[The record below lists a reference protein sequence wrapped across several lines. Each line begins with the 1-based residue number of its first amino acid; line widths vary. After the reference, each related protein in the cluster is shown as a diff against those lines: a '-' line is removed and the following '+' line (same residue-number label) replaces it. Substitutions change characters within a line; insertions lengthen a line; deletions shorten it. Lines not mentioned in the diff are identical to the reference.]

1 MAKSLIALTQAPG
14 QHGERAREL
23 KKVVDGLLKDTALH
37 RRRMAFCHG
46 LKKGAEVFLPRWG
59 RLCKV
64 HKIDKVRE
72 IAFVDYGKVRMEV
85 PYEDVSWL
93 QPLDSS
99 K

>member
-1 MAKSLIALTQAPG
+1 MICRSCASP
-14 QHGERAREL
+14 
-23 KKVVDGLLKDTALH
+23 V
-37 RRRMAFCHG
+37 
-46 LKKGAEVFLPRWG
+46 LPMTDPK
-59 RLCKV
+59 CPPANKV

-93 QPLDSS
+93 QPLDPT